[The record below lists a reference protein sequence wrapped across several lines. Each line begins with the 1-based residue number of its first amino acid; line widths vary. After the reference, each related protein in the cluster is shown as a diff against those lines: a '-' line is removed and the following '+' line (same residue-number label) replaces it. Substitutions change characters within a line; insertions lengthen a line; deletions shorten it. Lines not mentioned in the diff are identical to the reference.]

1 MLNMGSSS
9 FSDSFR
15 QPHRDAR
22 RNDTMFTVQLGLRPR
37 RSLGPALSLL
47 AVFVAFFQDVS
58 SRLYGREQIN
68 DEEGLRFGPE

>member
-1 MLNMGSSS
+1 MLNMGRSS
-9 FSDSFR
+9 FSDSFP
-15 QPHRDAR
+15 QPHRMHVA
-22 RNDTMFTVQLGLRPR
+22 TTQCFTVQLGLLPR

-58 SRLYGREQIN
+58 SSWYGREQIN